1 MKLHHNKK
9 RNIGLVY
16 EFLTRE
22 ITHAIISENKEK
34 AAKVISI
41 LNKHLS
47 DGTDLY
53 EELSLHQQV
62 MEARGSSAGVARRVV
77 DELKAAGIRFSGQ
90 QTRESAKT
98 SLIHEINYTLGKDLF
113 DKYRVPEYTAH
124 ASINILLSRGLS
136 GRIDEGVEIAKIEE
150 HLVEFLTSK
159 NENSIQFD
167 QDASLFA
174 YKKAVSLFEQE
185 YGAELVQDQR
195 DILKEYIK
203 VSLGGHINP
212 FIRLFDKQKKSLI
225 EILKISRSDEAFSSD
240 EDMSKKL
247 DEAIVELENLQASAT
262 DEAVEQ
268 LILYHKLKREIQ
280 S

>member
-62 MEARGSSAGVARRVV
+62 MEARGSSIGVARRVV

-90 QTRESAKT
+90 QARENAKT

>member
-62 MEARGSSAGVARRVV
+62 MEARGSSIGVARRVI

-90 QTRESAKT
+90 QARENAKT